1 MKKNILA
8 KAAALAASS
17 ALLFSLAACG
27 SSSSAAS
34 SASEAASSAGT
45 AQTSETAAAAS
56 TEEST
61 AASSEGVLASSG
73 SKAAAGTEFKVGVV
87 QYVDHAS
94 LNQIV
99 ENLEQ
104 ELDAKGQEL
113 GVTFNYR
120 DYEFNGQGDGTTLN
134 QIASELISDD
144 VDLIVAVAT
153 PTAQIMQAAA
163 EGKNIPIV
171 FSAVS
176 DPVGAKL
183 VDSLDAPGS
192 NITGTSDALD
202 TEAIM
207 NLILAQ
213 NPDTK
218 KVGLLYSK
226 SEDSSAQPVADAK
239 KILEEKGIEAVEKTG
254 TTQDEISTAADALI
268 AEGVDAVFTPTDN
281 TVMTAELAI
290 YEKFAEAGIPHY
302 AGADSFAR
310 NGAFCGYG
318 VDYKALGSQTA
329 DMVAK
334 ILAEGADPA
343 TTPVETSDSNIATVN
358 TETAV
363 ALGYDMDQV
372 KKNFAP
378 YCASVEETTTN
389 KEME

>member
-1 MKKNILA
+1 
-8 KAAALAASS
+8 
-17 ALLFSLAACG
+17 
-27 SSSSAAS
+27 
-34 SASEAASSAGT
+34 
-45 AQTSETAAAAS
+45 
-56 TEEST
+56 
-61 AASSEGVLASSG
+61 
-73 SKAAAGTEFKVGVV
+73 
-87 QYVDHAS
+87 
-94 LNQIV
+94 
-99 ENLEQ
+99 
-104 ELDAKGQEL
+104 
-113 GVTFNYR
+113 
-120 DYEFNGQGDGTTLN
+120 
-134 QIASELISDD
+134 
-144 VDLIVAVAT
+144 
-153 PTAQIMQAAA
+153 
-163 EGKNIPIV
+163 
-171 FSAVS
+171 
-176 DPVGAKL
+176 
-183 VDSLDAPGS
+183 
-192 NITGTSDALD
+192 
-202 TEAIM
+202 M

-226 SEDSSAQPVADAK
+226 SEDASEQPVADAK

-318 VDYKALGSQTA
+318 VDYKALGIQTA

-358 TETAV
+358 TETAA

-372 KKNFAP
+372 KKNFEP

>member
-358 TETAV
+358 TETAA

>member
-34 SASEAASSAGT
+34 SASEASSSAGT

>member
-113 GVTFNYR
+113 GVTFNYQ

-358 TETAV
+358 TETAA

-372 KKNFAP
+372 KKNFEP